1 MWVVTEAKMRVSS
14 GTRNSWND
22 SNESSNDHIPLGRVV
37 TRRHRGQDVQRGSNA
52 GGCEDQSWAHAANV
66 LVQYTLRAGYGCS
79 SWAARRDSMKFVRH
93 P

>member
-37 TRRHRGQDVQRGSNA
+37 TQVKMCNGAVMPAAVRTKAGLMLLMCWYSTLSVPAMGVRVGPRGGIQ
-52 GGCEDQSWAHAANV
+52 
-66 LVQYTLRAGYGCS
+66 
-79 SWAARRDSMKFVRH
+79 
-93 P
+93 

>member
-22 SNESSNDHIPLGRVV
+22 SNESSNDHIPLRPCLDA
-37 TRRHRGQDVQRGSNA
+37 GQDVQRGSNA

>member
-37 TRRHRGQDVQRGSNA
+37 TQVKMCNGAVMPAAVRTKA
-52 GGCEDQSWAHAANV
+52 GLMLLMCW
-66 LVQYTLRAGYGCS
+66 YTFRAGYGCS